1 MVMETTGMTS
11 ILLIA
16 LLTVLCG
23 IGDAQGFIHSGRV
36 WQGGRFDWPS
46 AVKSAAG
53 FQFGVVTYWIVLRQ
67 LAKHGVVAVEVQTL
81 FWFVATIIGVALLSG
96 QVVRWPRIDQAVACC
111 VLAGV
116 GWLMYRT
123 AR

>member
-1 MVMETTGMTS
+1 MAMDASVTTS
-11 ILLIA
+11 IVLIV

-23 IGDAQGFIHSGRV
+23 IGDAQGFIHAGKV
-36 WQGGRFDWPS
+36 WQDGRFEW
-46 AVKSAAG
+46 AHALKSAAG
-53 FQFGVVTYWIVLRQ
+53 FQVGVVTYWFVLRQ
-67 LAKHGVVAVEVQTL
+67 LAIHGVVAVEVQTL

-96 QVVRWPRIDQAVACC
+96 QALRWPLIDQAVAGC

-123 AR
+123 AH

>member
-1 MVMETTGMTS
+1 MAMDASGTTS
-11 ILLIA
+11 LLIVAA
-16 LLTVLCG
+16 LTILCG
-23 IGDAQGFIHSGRV
+23 IGDAQGFIHAGKV
-36 WQGGRFDWPS
+36 WQGGRFDW
-46 AVKSAAG
+46 AHALKSAAG

-67 LAKHGVVAVEVQTL
+67 LAKLGVAAVEVQTL

-96 QVVRWPRIDQAVACC
+96 QVVRWPLIDQAVACC

-123 AR
+123 AH